1 MPCFHFRNH
10 TQNNRLIRKHVTYL
24 VKIHLN
30 VRSIYNNI
38 SFLIEKSFL
47 NLSSLLQSLTYLS
60 LLNSFLLLVLR
71 SQSTLSSKI
80 KNMTVLLYTYFYN
93 ISLNVLRPTFFNIYS
108 LPFLPSP
115 NIGKIR
121 VKVGPK
127 ANYFLLIYELLQ
139 QWLIENRLKF
149 VWIDLLVYY
158 DFSKNADWEVHLRFI
173 FIYLFIVLSLQRDFF
188 LYSQRCI
195 YWGS

>member
-93 ISLNVLRPTFFNIYS
+93 ISLNVLRPTFFNIYNIPY
-108 LPFLPSP
+108 LLSP

-127 ANYFLLIYELLQ
+127 SNYFSYILSSFTNRIAVLNNFFFHWYVANQETNKTVSTIFFFPNIFWIIY
-139 QWLIENRLKF
+139 F
-149 VWIDLLVYY
+149 
-158 DFSKNADWEVHLRFI
+158 
-173 FIYLFIVLSLQRDFF
+173 
-188 LYSQRCI
+188 
-195 YWGS
+195 

>member
-93 ISLNVLRPTFFNIYS
+93 ISLNVLRPTFFNIYIIYHIY
-108 LPFLPSP
+108 FLQISVKLGSKLGQKLTTFPISWAPSP
-115 NIGKIR
+115 T
-121 VKVGPK
+121 
-127 ANYFLLIYELLQ
+127 ELQ
-139 QWLIENRLKF
+139 
-149 VWIDLLVYY
+149 
-158 DFSKNADWEVHLRFI
+158 FSII
-173 FIYLFIVLSLQRDFF
+173 FFF
-188 LYSQRCI
+188 TDM
-195 YWGS
+195 